1 MNRLVSWLEDYIL
14 PFANRL
20 AQVRWL
26 VALRDAFISIMP
38 ITFAGSIAV
47 LIKSLVEASK
57 THLDWK
63 IFAFI
68 MQPVVAI
75 SNVVWRGTFSLFAL
89 FLAFSLGYHLA
100 KSLETNRLA
109 GAIVSLASF
118 TMSVANF
125 TKLRVNGKNF
135 FVHNAFDI
143 SQFSTTGIFT
153 AILFGTI
160 GVAIYVA
167 CYKARIIIHLSTSLP
182 HAEQSA
188 FDSLAPGIIA
198 IFSVGAINY
207 IFQLATGTYFGNW
220 LLHSIQ
226 VPLVKMGQGF
236 GMILLV
242 TLLVQVFWF
251 FGINGLGVLSP
262 ILDSIWLT
270 AQNVNVTAAR
280 DGRIP

>member
-135 FVHNAFDI
+135 F
-143 SQFSTTGIFT
+143 
-153 AILFGTI
+153 LFI
-160 GVAIYVA
+160 M
-167 CYKARIIIHLSTSLP
+167 LSTSRSFQPPEYSRLFCS
-182 HAEQSA
+182 EQSGLQFMLPA
-188 FDSLAPGIIA
+188 IKPESL
-198 IFSVGAINY
+198 
-207 IFQLATGTYFGNW
+207 
-220 LLHSIQ
+220 SIC
-226 VPLVKMGQGF
+226 PLVCHMRSS
-236 GMILLV
+236 LL
-242 TLLVQVFWF
+242 L
-251 FGINGLGVLSP
+251 
-262 ILDSIWLT
+262 
-270 AQNVNVTAAR
+270 
-280 DGRIP
+280 IP